1 MCIKYMVGKVELL
14 LESCLRD
21 VVFWPYLQG
30 FQVLYFC
37 YVLTGLD
44 VELKKGSVWET
55 IKESLSL

>member
-1 MCIKYMVGKVELL
+1 MVGKVELL

>member
-1 MCIKYMVGKVELL
+1 MKLATMCIKFMVGKVELL

-21 VVFWPYLQG
+21 VVFWPYLQD

-44 VELKKGSVWET
+44 VELYDPHE
-55 IKESLSL
+55 